1 MALKTDYKADVF
13 EGNRKY
19 QISTDVQGKSEIV
32 DVTTY
37 SQEGD
42 LFKPEDINATNA
54 AVNRAN
60 GKKDITLTAAAWTGS
75 AAPYTQVVTVAGIT
89 VEDIPSVGIIYPTNC
104 TRAQQKAIN
113 KAVSYIYDV
122 ETGAGKITVRATQK
136 PAVDITLGLKGVV

>member
-1 MALKTDYKADVF
+1 MKVDWKDDIY
-13 EGNRKY
+13 EGERLY
-19 QISTDVQGKSEIV
+19 SIV
-32 DVTTY
+32 DAPDGKKYIRDVTMYT
-37 SQEGD
+37 QQGD
-42 LFKPEDINATNA
+42 SLGALQLQQIGEE
-54 AVNRAN
+54 VNRIQGSRN
-60 GKKDITLTAAAWTGS
+60 VTLTAAAWTGS

-89 VEDIPSVGIIYPTNC
+89 AEDIPSVGIIYPTNC